1 MKKVVLS
8 LAVLFAAALVS
19 CGGNKEANAEE
30 ATVDSTT
37 MTEEVVAAPVDTAAA
52 ATVDTAAAA
61 PTTDT
66 TANK

>member
-37 MTEEVVAAPVDTAAA
+37 MTEEVVAAPVDSAA
-52 ATVDTAAAA
+52 ATVDTTAAA
-61 PTTDT
+61 PAATDT
-66 TANK
+66 VAK